1 MGNVCGWMLGLSLL
15 LGVCTEQVKAE
26 EKAAT
31 QPPAK
36 AEDKAA
42 APLPDVIIFTN
53 GDQLSGALLRGV
65 GDSVVF
71 KSDMAGELTIP
82 LAKVKELHSNGS
94 FAVLK
99 KDTPVSRGELH
110 PGTLEVSEG
119 TVVVASPMGSPE
131 QMPIK
136 DVAYILDQATFDREV
151 EKKAGPLY
159 GWTGAVNGGATFL
172 QSTQHG
178 GTFNVGLTLART
190 VPTVTFLNPRNRT
203 LLDVSETYGKLTT
216 PTIPQTDPATPDSV
230 VKTSIFHADLE
241 RDQYFTQRFY
251 ALANTTFDHNFS
263 QGLELQDVYG
273 VGIGWTPISTPK
285 QQLDVKAD
293 LHYEGQSFQDPTT
306 NLDLIGSTLAETY
319 KRTLPRKLVLTEQAS
334 VLPAWNN
341 FNAYSANGSIGLSL
355 PLFKRLSVA
364 LTTTDSFINNPSTGF
379 RKNSFQFVTG
389 ITYSLK

>member
-1 MGNVCGWMLGLSLL
+1 
-15 LGVCTEQVKAE
+15 
-26 EKAAT
+26 
-31 QPPAK
+31 
-36 AEDKAA
+36 
-42 APLPDVIIFTN
+42 
-53 GDQLSGALLRGV
+53 
-65 GDSVVF
+65 
-71 KSDMAGELTIP
+71 
-82 LAKVKELHSNGS
+82 
-94 FAVLK
+94 
-99 KDTPVSRGELH
+99 
-110 PGTLEVSEG
+110 
-119 TVVVASPMGSPE
+119 MGSPE

-216 PTIPQTDPATPDSV
+216 PTIPQTDPVTPDSV

-319 KRTLPRKLVLTEQAS
+319 RRTLPRKLVLTEQAS
-334 VLPAWNN
+334 ILPAWNN
-341 FNAYSANGSIGLSL
+341 FNAYSANGSIALAL
-355 PLFKRLSVA
+355 PLFKRLSVS

>member
-1 MGNVCGWMLGLSLL
+1 MGNLCGWMLGLGILV
-15 LGVCTEQVKAE
+15 GVGTQQLKAE
-26 EKAAT
+26 DKAVP
-31 QPPAK
+31 PPAK

-42 APLPDVIIFTN
+42 APLPDVIVFTN
-53 GDQLSGALLRGV
+53 GDQLSGALVRGV

-82 LAKVKELHSNGS
+82 LSKVRELRSSGS

-99 KDTPVSRGELH
+99 KNAPVSRGDLH
-110 PGTLEVSEG
+110 PGTLEVTDG
-119 TVVVASPMGSPE
+119 TVVVASPMGAPE

-136 DVAYILDQATFDREV
+136 DVAYILDQTTFDREV

-159 GWTGAVNGGATFL
+159 GWTGAVNAGATFV

-178 GTFNVGLTLART
+178 GTFNAGLTLART

-216 PTIPQTDPATPDSV
+216 PTIPQTEPTPTPDSV
-230 VKTSIFHADLE
+230 VKTSVFHADLE

-251 ALANTTFDHNFS
+251 ALANTSFDHNFS
-263 QGLELQDVYG
+263 QGLQLQSVYG
-273 VGIGWTPISTPK
+273 LGIGWTPISTPK

-293 LHYEGQSFQDPTT
+293 LHYEGQGFQDPST

-364 LTTTDSFINNPSTGF
+364 LTTTDNFINNPSTGYK
-379 RKNSFQFVTG
+379 KNSFQFVTG

>member
-1 MGNVCGWMLGLSLL
+1 MGNVCGWMLGLVMLV
-15 LGVCTEQVKAE
+15 GVGTQELKAE
-26 EKAAT
+26 EK
-31 QPPAK
+31 P
-36 AEDKAA
+36 A
-42 APLPDVIIFTN
+42 APEPDVIVFTN
-53 GDQLSGALLRGV
+53 GDQLSGALVRGV

-71 KSDMAGELTIP
+71 KSDMAGEITVP
-82 LAKVKELHSNGS
+82 LSKVRELRSSGS

-99 KDTPVSRGELH
+99 KNTPVSRGEMH
-110 PGTLEVSEG
+110 PGTIEVTG
-119 TVVVASPMGSPE
+119 GAVVVASPMGAPE

-151 EKKAGPLY
+151 ERKAGPLY
-159 GWTGAVNGGATFL
+159 GWTGSVTAGATFV

-178 GTFNVGLTLART
+178 GTFNTGLTLART

-203 LLDVSETYGKLTT
+203 LLDISETYGKLTT
-216 PTIPQTDPATPDSV
+216 PVIPQTEPKPTPDSV
-230 VKTSIFHADLE
+230 VKTSIFHADFE

-251 ALANTTFDHNFS
+251 ALGNTSFDHNYA
-263 QGLELQDVYG
+263 QGLELQSVYG
-273 VGIGWTPISTPK
+273 AGIGWTPISTPK

-293 LHYEGQSFQDPTT
+293 MHYEGQSFQDPST

-319 KRTLPRKLVLTEQAS
+319 RRTLPRKLVLTEQAS

-341 FNAYSANGSIGLSL
+341 LNAYSATGSINLTL

-364 LTTTDSFINNPSTGF
+364 LTTSDSFINNPSTGYK
-379 RKNSFQFVTG
+379 KNSFQFVTG